1 MRGSVYM
8 VQKKPK
14 ILHGCAYVQPCKIAK
29 RNAVGDEVIN
39 PYL

>member
-29 RNAVGDEVIN
+29 CNAVGDEIIN